1 MEISRIR
8 ALRGPN
14 LWTRN
19 TAIEAVITCSEAEL
33 SIERLPEFERALR
46 EQFPDLPAFR
56 PDPDG
61 LVSLAHVVEIVTLSL
76 QTMIGCPV
84 TFSRISR
91 TVEPGVFQVVVE
103 YDEESIGRQA
113 IELAEQLC
121 RSAGTGDS
129 FTLSAALEQ
138 LKERYEIFVWDRA
151 PDQSSMP
158 LWPAIFLSVA

>member
-84 TFSRISR
+84 TFSRTSR
-91 TVEPGVFQVVVE
+91 TVEP
-103 YDEESIGRQA
+103 
-113 IELAEQLC
+113 
-121 RSAGTGDS
+121 
-129 FTLSAALEQ
+129 
-138 LKERYEIFVWDRA
+138 
-151 PDQSSMP
+151 
-158 LWPAIFLSVA
+158 